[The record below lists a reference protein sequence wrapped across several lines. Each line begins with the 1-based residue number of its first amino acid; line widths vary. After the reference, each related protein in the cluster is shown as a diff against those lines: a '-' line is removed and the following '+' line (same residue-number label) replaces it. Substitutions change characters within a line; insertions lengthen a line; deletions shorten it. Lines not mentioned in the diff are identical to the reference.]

1 MGQEGCLHH
10 MQSILPITAVNNAL
24 PLAEKRK
31 RRSWMLLGY
40 FDLVPQSVQLQ
51 LSDYMKRLAR
61 VESDTEVQ
69 TLR

>member
-51 LSDYMKRLAR
+51 LSDY
-61 VESDTEVQ
+61 T
-69 TLR
+69 